1 MAERVAIVPVKKAKG
16 KKPLGVTKGP
26 EFERKIGKMFSKWL
40 SRGERD
46 DLFRRNVLSGGQF
59 TLSESGEK
67 IRGRSGDLV
76 DNHPYVYYFGARFA
90 VECKHYKN
98 LEIPTFLLGGESF
111 LKQVVKKTKQQAVKE
126 RKQWLVVACQ
136 NCRPP
141 FVLFGEGAIHPD
153 LFANLMYH
161 KLFLNGMPDD
171 VVYMMHLENF
181 IKMDPESFLK
191 PLGRVPIWL

>member
-1 MAERVAIVPVKKAKG
+1 MVDRVAIAVPEKKKG

-26 EFERKIGKMFSKWL
+26 EFERKVGKLFSKWL

-59 TLSESGEK
+59 TLSETGDK

-90 VECKHYKN
+90 VECKHYRD
-98 LEIPTFLLGGESF
+98 LGIPTFLLGGESF
-111 LKQVVKKTKQQAVKE
+111 LKTVVKKTKQQALKE

-161 KLFLNGMPDD
+161 KLFLNKDSGEA
-171 VVYMMHLENF
+171 VYMMHLETF
-181 IKMDPESFLK
+181 LQMDPESFLK
-191 PLGRVPIWL
+191 PLGRVPIWV